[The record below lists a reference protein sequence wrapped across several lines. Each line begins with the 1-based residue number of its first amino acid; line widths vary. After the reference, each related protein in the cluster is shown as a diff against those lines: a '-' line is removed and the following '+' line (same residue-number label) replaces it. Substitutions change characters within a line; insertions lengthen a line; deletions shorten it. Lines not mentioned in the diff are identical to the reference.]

1 MSRAELVHVDV
12 TDLAAN
18 RRDEEPTGTGVDND
32 REAVSL
38 SVEPAHSLQ
47 PEESSQTAELDDAVA
62 IEIPDQTQEQL
73 EGSSGAPIP
82 PPYSLNVPPPLTA
95 PLGPGT
101 SPDAQT
107 HVGGNQH
114 FDIATVL
121 AMHRGIND
129 KAFSQL
135 AEGTEIL
142 HISEDTSTHSKVG
155 LECTICLDALEEGQM
170 TTRVPC
176 TGKHVFH
183 HECLNTWMATK
194 LFHCQ
199 PAFCPNCNFKILD
212 PLQLQDVPQRPPPR
226 AQVTPVDRRRAFL
239 LMIFLI
245 LVVVVCAFMIPRIFG
260 IHRHRW
266 NRDRD
271 EREAESKDRS
281 DRRRLLVTVG
291 EAHAT
296 LRADMTL
303 ERDVRV
309 PLRKA
314 RARPGR
320 IEARAVIDSAHWAR

>member
-142 HISEDTSTHSKVG
+142 HVQTLSHVHTAFPLSAPFRSG
-155 LECTICLDALEEGQM
+155 LLLSAFNVCSPHRFQRTRRHIPRSGWNAQFALM
-170 TTRVPC
+170 R
-176 TGKHVFH
+176 
-183 HECLNTWMATK
+183 W
-194 LFHCQ
+194 
-199 PAFCPNCNFKILD
+199 
-212 PLQLQDVPQRPPPR
+212 
-226 AQVTPVDRRRAFL
+226 RRA
-239 LMIFLI
+239 
-245 LVVVVCAFMIPRIFG
+245 R
-260 IHRHRW
+260 
-266 NRDRD
+266 
-271 EREAESKDRS
+271 
-281 DRRRLLVTVG
+281 
-291 EAHAT
+291 
-296 LRADMTL
+296 
-303 ERDVRV
+303 
-309 PLRKA
+309 
-314 RARPGR
+314 
-320 IEARAVIDSAHWAR
+320 